1 MTLRPTRCRVSQ
13 ALHALLDGLHSMLQL
28 ALPLLLQRADLCL
41 QICGELLEVGELA
54 VVVVITARRGY
65 DRVCGAGR
73 GALYSEPVSASMY
86 CMPCYAILHSHSQQ
100 WWKWPWRAATQYC
113 AVLYCCTVADD
124 LVDGRRWQRRRSFPL
139 LALPC
144 LLHCL
149 LGESLPCSSR
159 RFRHQI
165 HDERAT

>member
-73 GALYSEPVSASMY
+73 GALCSEPVSASTYAML
-86 CMPCYAILHSHSQQ
+86 CYTPLAL
-100 WWKWPWRAATQYC
+100 T
-113 AVLYCCTVADD
+113 AVVEVAMAGSYAVLCCTVLLYCC
-124 LVDGRRWQRRRSFPL
+124 
-139 LALPC
+139 
-144 LLHCL
+144 
-149 LGESLPCSSR
+149 
-159 RFRHQI
+159 
-165 HDERAT
+165 